1 MELKFRNLRA
11 DEIDVRIGSVNKG
24 GVSLLLYKDA
34 RADMNILDETVGPLN
49 WQRKHE
55 IIDGKLFCTVSVFDT
70 DKKEWISKQDV
81 GTESYT
87 EKEKGQSSDSFKRA
101 CVNLGIGRALYT
113 APNIFFFTK
122 QLDKYTIENG
132 KPKCYDTF
140 SVVDIQYD
148 NHNNIANVTIRNC
161 SNGITLTFGNP
172 LPKVSANPTAAN
184 ATSSPVAAGT
194 TATNK
199 SVSAVQNGNTATTG
213 SPQKRAPIE
222 GSANESLADKDLS
235 RKIGNEEKE
244 HLIAECNAAY
254 IDINQLLAACR
265 LNNLEEL
272 TYRHYN
278 YIIKYWDKYVAKLS
292 NYF

>member
-24 GVSLLLYKDA
+24 GAALLLYKDA

-55 IIDGKLFCTVSVFDT
+55 IIDGKLFCTVSIFDS

-101 CVNLGIGRALYT
+101 CVNLGIGRALYS
-113 APNIFFFTK
+113 APNIFFFTNR
-122 QLDKYTIENG
+122 LDKYTIENG
-132 KPKCYDTF
+132 KAKCYDTF
-140 SVVDIQYD
+140 SVVDIQY
-148 NHNNIANVTIRNC
+148 NNNNIANVTIRNN

-172 LPKVSANPTAAN
+172 LPKVSANPTTAN
-184 ATSSPVAAGT
+184 ATTPPPAAGT
-194 TATNK
+194 
-199 SVSAVQNGNTATTG
+199 
-213 SPQKRAPIE
+213 
-222 GSANESLADKDLS
+222 ADKDLS
-235 RKIGNEEKE
+235 QKIGREEKE
-244 HLIAECNAAY
+244 HLIAECNTAF

-265 LNNLEEL
+265 LNSLDQL

-278 YIIKYWDKYVAKLS
+278 YIIKYWDKYVAKLG

>member
-24 GVSLLLYKDA
+24 GAALLLYKDA

-55 IIDGKLFCTVSVFDT
+55 VIDGKLFCTISVFDP
-70 DKKEWISKQDV
+70 DKNQWISKQDV

-113 APNIFFFTK
+113 TPNIFFFTN

-132 KPKCYDTF
+132 KAKCYDTF

-148 NHNNIANVTIRNC
+148 DYNNIANVTIRNN

-172 LPKVSANPTAAN
+172 LPKVPTNPAAAN
-184 ATSSPVAAGT
+184 AVAPPV
-194 TATNK
+194 TATPAVPNK
-199 SVSAVQNGNTATTG
+199 SASAVQNGNTATTG
-213 SPQKRAPIE
+213 STQKRTPIE

-235 RKIGNEEKE
+235 QKIGREEKE

-254 IDINQLLAACR
+254 IDINQLLAACKVKS
-265 LNNLEEL
+265 LDEIS
-272 TYRHYN
+272 YKYYN
-278 YIIKYWDKYVAKLS
+278 YIIKYWDKYVARLG

>member
-11 DEIDVRIGSVNKG
+11 DELDVRIGSVNKG
-24 GVSLLLYKDA
+24 GAALLLYKDA

-55 IIDGKLFCTVSVFDT
+55 VIDGKLFCTISVFDP
-70 DKKEWISKQDV
+70 DKNEWVSKQDV

-113 APNIFFFTK
+113 APNIFFFTN

-132 KPKCYDTF
+132 KAKCYDTF
-140 SVVDIQYD
+140 SVADIQYD
-148 NHNNIANVTIRNC
+148 NLNNIANVTIRNN
-161 SNGITLTFGNP
+161 SNGITLTFGKP
-172 LPKVSANPTAAN
+172 LPEVKPAPVASNTAPP
-184 ATSSPVAAGT
+184 PVAAP
-194 TATNK
+194 NK
-199 SVSAVQNGNTATTG
+199 SVSAVQNGNTAITDI
-213 SPQKRAPIE
+213 SQKRTPIE
-222 GSANESLADKDLS
+222 GSANESLTDKDLS
-235 RKIGNEEKE
+235 QKIGREEKE

-254 IDINQLLAACR
+254 IDINQLLATCR
-265 LNNLEEL
+265 LNSLDQL

>member
-24 GVSLLLYKDA
+24 GAALLLYKDA

-55 IIDGKLFCTVSVFDT
+55 VIDGKLFCTISVFDP
-70 DKKEWISKQDV
+70 DKNIWVSKQDV

-113 APNIFFFTK
+113 APNIFFFTN

-132 KPKCYDTF
+132 KAKCYDTF
-140 SVVDIQYD
+140 SVTDIQYD
-148 NHNNIANVTIRNC
+148 NLNNIANVTIRNN

-172 LPKVSANPTAAN
+172 LPEVKPAPAALN
-184 ATSSPVAAGT
+184 AATPPVTTT
-194 TATNK
+194 TAVPNK
-199 SVSAVQNGNTATTG
+199 SASVVQNGNAATTD
-213 SPQKRAPIE
+213 SPQKRTPIE

-235 RKIGNEEKE
+235 RKIGREEKE

-254 IDINQLLAACR
+254 IDINQLLATCR
-265 LNNLEEL
+265 LSSLEQL

>member
-24 GVSLLLYKDA
+24 GAALLLYKDA

-55 IIDGKLFCTVSVFDT
+55 IIDGKLFCTVSIFDS

-101 CVNLGIGRALYT
+101 CVNLGIGRALYS
-113 APNIFFFTK
+113 APNIFFFTNR
-122 QLDKYTIENG
+122 LDKYTIENG
-132 KPKCYDTF
+132 KAKCYDTF
-140 SVVDIQYD
+140 SVVDIQY
-148 NHNNIANVTIRNC
+148 NNNNIANVTIRNN

-172 LPKVSANPTAAN
+172 LPKVSANPTTAN
-184 ATSSPVAAGT
+184 ATIPPPAAGT
-194 TATNK
+194 AATNK
-199 SVSAVQNGNTATTG
+199 PAVQNGNTATTNT
-213 SPQKRAPIE
+213 SQKRIPIE

-235 RKIGNEEKE
+235 QKIGREEKE
-244 HLIAECNAAY
+244 HLIAECNTAF

-265 LNNLEEL
+265 LNSLDQL

-278 YIIKYWDKYVAKLS
+278 YIIKYWDKYVAKLG

>member
-1 MELKFRNLRA
+1 MDLKFRNLRK

-24 GVSLLLYKDA
+24 GASLLLYKDA

-55 IIDGKLFCTVSVFDT
+55 VIDGKLFCTISVFDP
-70 DKKEWISKQDV
+70 DKNQWISKQDV

-113 APNIFFFTK
+113 APNIFFFTN

-132 KPKCYDTF
+132 KAKCYDTF

-148 NHNNIANVTIRNC
+148 NLNNIGNVVIRNN

-172 LPKVSANPTAAN
+172 LPKVPTNP
-184 ATSSPVAAGT
+184 
-194 TATNK
+194 ATNAVAPPAAATPAAPNN
-199 SVSAVQNGNTATTG
+199 SVSAVQKCNTASTD
-213 SPQKRAPIE
+213 SPQKRTPIE

-235 RKIGNEEKE
+235 RKIGREEKE

-254 IDINQLLAACR
+254 IDINQLLATCR
-265 LNNLEEL
+265 LNSLDQL

>member
-24 GVSLLLYKDA
+24 GASLLLYKDA

-55 IIDGKLFCTVSVFDT
+55 VIDGKLFCTISVFDP
-70 DKKEWISKQDV
+70 DKNIWVSKQDV

-113 APNIFFFTK
+113 APNIFFFTN
-122 QLDKYTIENG
+122 QLNKYTIENG
-132 KPKCYDTF
+132 KAKCYDTF
-140 SVVDIQYD
+140 SVADIQYD
-148 NHNNIANVTIRNC
+148 NLNNIANVTIRNN

-172 LPKVSANPTAAN
+172 ISEVRPAPIASNAA
-184 ATSSPVAAGT
+184 TPPVAAT
-194 TATNK
+194 PAVPNK
-199 SVSAVQNGNTATTG
+199 SVSAVQNGNTANTG
-213 SPQKRAPIE
+213 ISQKRTPIE
-222 GSANESLADKDLS
+222 GSANESLTDKDLS
-235 RKIGNEEKE
+235 NKIGIEEKE

-254 IDINQLLAACR
+254 IEINQLLAACR
-265 LNNLEEL
+265 LNSLDQL
-272 TYRHYN
+272 TYKHYN

>member
-1 MELKFRNLRA
+1 M
-11 DEIDVRIGSVNKG
+11 
-24 GVSLLLYKDA
+24 
-34 RADMNILDETVGPLN
+34 
-49 WQRKHE
+49 
-55 IIDGKLFCTVSVFDT
+55 
-70 DKKEWISKQDV
+70 

-113 APNIFFFTK
+113 APNIFFFTN

-148 NHNNIANVTIRNC
+148 DHNNIANVTIRNN

-172 LPKVSANPTAAN
+172 LPKAQANPIASNT
-184 ATSSPVAAGT
+184 TTPPQAAGT
-194 TATNK
+194 VATNK
-199 SVSAVQNGNTATTG
+199 PAVQNGNTDTTNT
-213 SPQKRAPIE
+213 SPKRIPIE
-222 GSANESLADKDLS
+222 GSANESLSDKDLS
-235 RKIGNEEKE
+235 KKIGTEEKE

-254 IDINQLLAACR
+254 IDINQLLATCR
-265 LNNLEEL
+265 LNSLEEL

-278 YIIKYWDKYVAKLS
+278 YIIKYWDRYVAKLS

>member
-1 MELKFRNLRA
+1 MDLKFRNLRA
-11 DEIDVRIGSVNKG
+11 DEIDVRIGSVNRG
-24 GVSLLLYKDA
+24 GASLLLYKDA

-55 IIDGKLFCTVSVFDT
+55 IIDGKLFCTVSVFDS
-70 DKKEWISKQDV
+70 DKKEWIAKQDV

-113 APNIFFFTK
+113 APNIFFFTN

-148 NHNNIANVTIRNC
+148 DHNNIANVTIRNN

-172 LPKVSANPTAAN
+172 LPKAQANPIASNT
-184 ATSSPVAAGT
+184 TTPPQAAGT
-194 TATNK
+194 EATNK
-199 SVSAVQNGNTATTG
+199 PAVQNGNTGTTNT
-213 SPQKRAPIE
+213 SPKRIPIE
-222 GSANESLADKDLS
+222 GSANESLSDKDLS
-235 RKIGNEEKE
+235 KKIGTEEKE

-254 IDINQLLAACR
+254 IDINQLLATCR
-265 LNNLEEL
+265 LNSLEEL

-278 YIIKYWDKYVAKLS
+278 YIIKYWDRYVAKLS

>member
-24 GVSLLLYKDA
+24 GASLLLYKDA

-55 IIDGKLFCTVSVFDT
+55 VIDGKLFCTISVFDP
-70 DKKEWISKQDV
+70 DKNIWVSKQDV

-87 EKEKGQSSDSFKRA
+87 EKEKGQSSDSLKRA

-113 APNIFFFTK
+113 APNIFFFTN

-132 KPKCYDTF
+132 KAKCYDTF
-140 SVVDIQYD
+140 SVADIQYD
-148 NHNNIANVTIRNC
+148 NLNNIANVTIRNN

-172 LPKVSANPTAAN
+172 ISEVRPAPVASNTAPP
-184 ATSSPVAAGT
+184 PVAAT
-194 TATNK
+194 PAVPNK
-199 SVSAVQNGNTATTG
+199 SVSVVQNGNTVNTDI
-213 SPQKRAPIE
+213 PQKRTPIE
-222 GSANESLADKDLS
+222 GSANESLTDKDLS
-235 RKIGNEEKE
+235 QKIGREEKE

-254 IDINQLLAACR
+254 IEINQLLAACR
-265 LNNLEEL
+265 LNSLDQL

>member
-24 GVSLLLYKDA
+24 GAALLLYKDA

-55 IIDGKLFCTVSVFDT
+55 IIDGKLFCTVSIFDS

-87 EKEKGQSSDSFKRA
+87 EKE
-101 CVNLGIGRALYT
+101 
-113 APNIFFFTK
+113 
-122 QLDKYTIENG
+122 
-132 KPKCYDTF
+132 
-140 SVVDIQYD
+140 
-148 NHNNIANVTIRNC
+148 
-161 SNGITLTFGNP
+161 
-172 LPKVSANPTAAN
+172 
-184 ATSSPVAAGT
+184 
-194 TATNK
+194 
-199 SVSAVQNGNTATTG
+199 
-213 SPQKRAPIE
+213 
-222 GSANESLADKDLS
+222 
-235 RKIGNEEKE
+235 
-244 HLIAECNAAY
+244 HLIAECNTAF

-265 LNNLEEL
+265 LNSLDQL

-278 YIIKYWDKYVAKLS
+278 YIIKYWDKYVAKLG

>member
-24 GVSLLLYKDA
+24 GASLLLYKDA

-55 IIDGKLFCTVSVFDT
+55 VIDGKLFCTISVFDP
-70 DKKEWISKQDV
+70 DKNIWVSKQDV

-113 APNIFFFTK
+113 APNIFFFTN

-132 KPKCYDTF
+132 KAKCYDTF
-140 SVVDIQYD
+140 SVADIQYD
-148 NHNNIANVTIRNC
+148 NLNNIANVTIRNN

-172 LPKVSANPTAAN
+172 ISEVRPAPVASNTAPP
-184 ATSSPVAAGT
+184 PVAAT
-194 TATNK
+194 PAVPNK
-199 SVSAVQNGNTATTG
+199 SVSVVQNGNTVNTDI
-213 SPQKRAPIE
+213 PQKRTPIE
-222 GSANESLADKDLS
+222 GSANESLTDKDLS
-235 RKIGNEEKE
+235 QKIGREEKE

-254 IDINQLLAACR
+254 IEINQLLAACR
-265 LNNLEEL
+265 LNSLDQL

>member
-24 GVSLLLYKDA
+24 GAALLLYKDA

-55 IIDGKLFCTVSVFDT
+55 VIDGKLFCTISIFDP
-70 DKKEWISKQDV
+70 DKNQWISKQDV

-113 APNIFFFTK
+113 APNIFFFTN

-132 KPKCYDTF
+132 KAKCYDTF

-148 NHNNIANVTIRNC
+148 DNNNIANVTIRNN
-161 SNGITLTFGNP
+161 SNAITLTFGNP
-172 LPKVSANPTAAN
+172 LPKVPTNPAAN
-184 ATSSPVAAGT
+184 AVAPPV
-194 TATNK
+194 TATPTVPNK
-199 SVSAVQNGNTATTG
+199 SASAVQNGNTASTDC
-213 SPQKRAPIE
+213 PQKRTPIE

-235 RKIGNEEKE
+235 RKIGREEKE

-254 IDINQLLAACR
+254 IDINQLLATCR
-265 LNNLEEL
+265 LNSLDQL

>member
-55 IIDGKLFCTVSVFDT
+55 IIDGKLFCTVSVFDS
-70 DKKEWISKQDV
+70 DKNEWISKQDV

-140 SVVDIQYD
+140 SVVDIQYY
-148 NHNNIANVTIRNC
+148 NHNNIANVTIRNN
-161 SNGITLTFGNP
+161 SNGIALTFGKPLLEVNP
-172 LPKVSANPTAAN
+172 
-184 ATSSPVAAGT
+184 
-194 TATNK
+194 
-199 SVSAVQNGNTATTG
+199 ATTG
-213 SPQKRAPIE
+213 SPQKRTPIE

-235 RKIGNEEKE
+235 QKIGKEEKE

-254 IDINQLLAACR
+254 IDINQLLASCR
-265 LNNLEEL
+265 LSSLEQL

>member
-24 GVSLLLYKDA
+24 GASLLLYKDA

-55 IIDGKLFCTVSVFDT
+55 VIDGKLFCTISVFDP
-70 DKKEWISKQDV
+70 DKNEWVSKQDV

-101 CVNLGIGRALYT
+101 CVNLGIGRSLYT
-113 APNIFFFTK
+113 APNIFFFTN

-132 KPKCYDTF
+132 KAKCYDTF
-140 SVVDIQYD
+140 SVADIQYD
-148 NHNNIANVTIRNC
+148 NLNNIANVTIRNN
-161 SNGITLTFGNP
+161 SNGITMTFGNP
-172 LPKVSANPTAAN
+172 LPKVPTNLAAAN
-184 ATSSPVAAGT
+184 AVTPPAA
-194 TATNK
+194 ATPAAPNK
-199 SVSAVQNGNTATTG
+199 SVSAVQNGNTANTG
-213 SPQKRAPIE
+213 ISQKRTPIE

-235 RKIGNEEKE
+235 KKIGREEKE

-265 LNNLEEL
+265 LNSLDQL

>member
-24 GVSLLLYKDA
+24 GAALLLYKDA

-55 IIDGKLFCTVSVFDT
+55 IIDGKLFCTISVFDP
-70 DKKEWISKQDV
+70 DKNEWVSKQDV

-101 CVNLGIGRALYT
+101 CVNMGIGRALYS
-113 APNIFFFTK
+113 APNIFFFTN

-132 KPKCYDTF
+132 KAKCYDTF

-148 NHNNIANVTIRNC
+148 DHNNIANVTIRNN

-172 LPKVSANPTAAN
+172 IPEVKPATTASN
-184 ATSSPVAAGT
+184 AVAPPVASTPA
-194 TATNK
+194 APNK
-199 SVSAVQNGNTATTG
+199 SAAHNINTTSTGNA
-213 SPQKRAPIE
+213 QKRVPIE

-235 RKIGNEEKE
+235 KKIGKEEKE

-254 IDINQLLAACR
+254 IDINQLLASCR
-265 LNNLEEL
+265 LNSLDQL
-272 TYRHYN
+272 THRHYN

>member
-24 GVSLLLYKDA
+24 GAALLLYKDA

-55 IIDGKLFCTVSVFDT
+55 VIDGKLFCTISIFDPE
-70 DKKEWISKQDV
+70 KNQWISKQDV

-113 APNIFFFTK
+113 APNIFFFTN

-132 KPKCYDTF
+132 KAKCYDTF

-148 NHNNIANVTIRNC
+148 NLNNIGKVIIRNN
-161 SNGITLTFGNP
+161 SNGITLTFCNP
-172 LPKVSANPTAAN
+172 IPEVKPA
-184 ATSSPVAAGT
+184 T
-194 TATNK
+194 TASNAVAPPETATPAVPNK
-199 SVSAVQNGNTATTG
+199 SASVVQNGNTATTD
-213 SPQKRAPIE
+213 SPQKRTPIE

-235 RKIGNEEKE
+235 RKIGREEKE

-254 IDINQLLAACR
+254 IDINQLLATCR
-265 LNNLEEL
+265 LSSLEQL